1 MIPLVLGEEEAV
13 LGFALIGVK
22 GNVPRDP
29 AAAAE
34 ELVNALKSKE
44 QLLVLITD
52 KVARWIMPEIRKAV
66 LEGAVIQVIPGPA
79 GGATRKEEKEPL
91 LLSALGIRL

>member
-13 LGFALIGVK
+13 IGFGLIGVK
-22 GNVPRDP
+22 GIVPAHRG
-29 AAAAE
+29 AAAE
-34 ELVNALKSKE
+34 QLAAALKSKD
-44 QLLVLITD
+44 QILVLVTD

-66 LEGAVIQVIPGPA
+66 LEGAVIQVIPGAA
-79 GGATRKEEKEPL
+79 GGATRKEEEEPL